1 MRFPFTDEM
10 HKLEKIFEP
19 YIEGCHLIENAP
31 KEAVEAWE
39 KYCRLFEEE
48 RAKNSNIDLL

>member
-1 MRFPFTDEM
+1 MWNTFS
-10 HKLEKIFEP
+10 
-19 YIEGCHLIENAP
+19 

-48 RAKNSNIDLL
+48 RERNSNIDLL